1 MTPDAI
7 AAVAAGA
14 HRPDTRA
21 GTRFYAP
28 SGKNLTGASR
38 HLELQQ
44 MITIVAGGSA
54 KADRVRDLAKLAL
67 DLVGAS
73 RSEAGNVSY
82 DFYEDVADPAKFTFI
97 EVWKDQA
104 AIEAHNASSHFQE
117 FVEKAGPLFAGPL
130 DVALYRKLT

>member
-1 MTPDAI
+1 
-7 AAVAAGA
+7 
-14 HRPDTRA
+14 
-21 GTRFYAP
+21 
-28 SGKNLTGASR
+28 
-38 HLELQQ
+38 

-54 KADRVRDLAKLAL
+54 RADRVRDLAKLAL

-73 RSEAGNVSY
+73 RSEAGNISY